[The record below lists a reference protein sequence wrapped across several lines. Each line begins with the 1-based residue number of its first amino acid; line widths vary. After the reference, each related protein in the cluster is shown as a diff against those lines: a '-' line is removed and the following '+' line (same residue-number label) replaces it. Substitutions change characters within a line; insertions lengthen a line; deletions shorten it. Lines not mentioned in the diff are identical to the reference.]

1 MEKINFKID
10 LDIITHN
17 DVKEHPF
24 VNIGIN
30 GFPQFGEILDKPT
43 VIDIDVEIE
52 ENTENFLTIEY
63 NNKDPENDVEFDE
76 KHITKDKR
84 VVINGIKINDID
96 LDFFAFDEEETFKY
110 ESTDGTVQEFGFYAT
125 KLSWNGRTTLKFTTP
140 VYLWI
145 LENI

>member
-1 MEKINFKID
+1 MLLVAGLN
-10 LDIITHN
+10 L
-17 DVKEHPF
+17 VS
-24 VNIGIN
+24 
-30 GFPQFGEILDKPT
+30 FGQKS
-43 VIDIDVEIE
+43 
-52 ENTENFLTIEY
+52 NFLICFLCGC
-63 NNKDPENDVEFDE
+63 VEFDE

-110 ESTDGTVQEFGFYAT
+110 ESTDGTVEEFGFYAT